1 MNKQITDKGKMK
13 LTLKKTDPNVSGIIH
28 LAGSKSIS
36 NRVLLIRALSG
47 QPFLLEGLANADDTQ
62 RLLNLIHSNSSILDA
77 GPAGTTYRFMTA
89 YLAFQPGEK
98 ILTGSE
104 RMKQRPIKILVDA
117 LRKLGANIE
126 YLENEGFPPLK
137 IGAPTIND
145 TRILE
150 VDAGMSSQY
159 ISALLMLAP
168 TLPHGLKIRLVGDI
182 VSLPY
187 ILMTL
192 KIMEDFGVR
201 HEWTGNE
208 ISISPQKYI
217 PKDYKI
223 EADWSAASYYYAMAA
238 FSPNPDLTLM
248 GLFEKS
254 TQGDAVLSE
263 MMQQFGIQT
272 TFLPQGIRLQRISK
286 PSIDKFEWNFL
297 TCPDLAQTMAVV
309 CGGVGIPAIFS
320 GLQTLKIKETDRVGA
335 LDTELS
341 KLGVEFKETE
351 VTQSLTCTVKGRAT
365 IPQNC
370 PVFKTYED
378 HRMAMAFA
386 PLGIFGEIGIEDPKV
401 VVKSYP
407 DFWKDLEKI
416 GFQINYPD

>member
-1 MNKQITDKGKMK
+1 
-13 LTLKKTDPNVSGIIH
+13 
-28 LAGSKSIS
+28 
-36 NRVLLIRALSG
+36 
-47 QPFLLEGLANADDTQ
+47 
-62 RLLNLIHSNSSILDA
+62 
-77 GPAGTTYRFMTA
+77 
-89 YLAFQPGEK
+89 
-98 ILTGSE
+98 
-104 RMKQRPIKILVDA
+104 VDA
-117 LRKLGANIE
+117 LRKLGANIQ
-126 YLENEGFPPLK
+126 YLEKEGFPPLK
-137 IGAPTIND
+137 IGTPTIND
-145 TRILE
+145 TIILD

-168 TLPHGLKIRLVGDI
+168 TLPHGLKIRLIGDV

-192 KIMEDFGVR
+192 KIMEEFGIR
-201 HEWTGNE
+201 YEWKGNE
-208 ISISPQKYI
+208 ISLSPQKYI
-217 PKDYKI
+217 PKAYKI

-238 FSPNPDLTLM
+238 FSPNPDLTLT

-263 MMQQFGIQT
+263 MMLHFGIQT
-272 TFLPQGIRLQRISK
+272 TFLPEGIRLQRISK
-286 PSIDKFEWNFL
+286 PRLEKFEWNFL
-297 TCPDLAQTMAVV
+297 TCPDLAQTMAVI
-309 CGGVGIPAIFS
+309 CGGLGIPAIFS

-335 LDTELS
+335 LNTELS
-341 KLGVEFKETE
+341 KLGVEFMETE
-351 VTQSLTCTVKGRAT
+351 DTHSLTCTVKGKASF
-365 IPQNC
+365 PMDY

-386 PLGIFGEIGIEDPKV
+386 PLGLFGKIGIEDPNV